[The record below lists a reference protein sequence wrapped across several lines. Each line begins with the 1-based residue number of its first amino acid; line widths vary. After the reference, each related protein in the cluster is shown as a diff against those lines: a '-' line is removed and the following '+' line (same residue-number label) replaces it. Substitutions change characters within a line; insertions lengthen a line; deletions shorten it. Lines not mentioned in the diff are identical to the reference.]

1 MKAVPDISPKVVRPK
16 VDALLKILILE
27 DMPADTELVVREL
40 MEADLHYEL
49 AICRTDEEF
58 DSQTK
63 SFCPTI
69 ILTPYSLSYTNA
81 VKAFKRAR
89 EEGCNAPFILL
100 AQDLSED
107 IAIEL
112 LKTGIEDYVLRS
124 SLKRLPIAIKKALLK
139 DRTQR
144 ELQLSKDLVKASK
157 ASLINMVKNMPMA
170 VAMFDAN
177 MQYIVVSEQWLK
189 DEGFTEKELIGKRHY
204 EVNPDLPEH
213 WRKVHQDCLN
223 GSTKAVEKEK
233 ITRSNGAEAYIR
245 WKINP
250 WYSPD
255 GRIGG
260 IVLFIEDITAKVATE
275 EEVRSKEQSLRMAQK
290 VGNIGSFEI
299 DVDTRMLTWSDQ
311 LYQIIGI
318 DFQDVTYESV
328 IQLVHPDDRE
338 RFDSETD
345 SRAATGQPEKVDYR
359 IITPNGEIKFIH
371 SRAKLVKATDGK
383 GPKLVGIVQ
392 DMTAQRLMAEEA
404 DQNAD
409 RLQLAINASNLGVW
423 EWNGVTQR
431 AYYDDQCKS
440 IVGRPGFNSDN
451 LEDLISIVHPEDLSE
466 IQNCFATSVTES
478 GKLNVDFRVF
488 DEHGELRYINVKAD
502 FRHSN
507 APENGRVYGVLRDL
521 TNRKRA
527 EEQIIQNEQIFR
539 QLAENITEV
548 FYLTDIESNRVL
560 FISDTYEELYGA
572 SVEELYEDSITWS
585 KRIHPE
591 ERERI
596 VEEYAKS
603 AQDGTYDVDYR
614 IVLDNGEIRWV
625 HDRAFPIMNTEG
637 KVVRI
642 AGIAEDITQRVS
654 NEQQIRMLS
663 QVASE
668 TVNGV
673 LIQDKEGKIEWMN
686 NAFYEITGHQGENVI
701 GKEPWSFLS
710 GPETDETLIKLTYES
725 VKRKKAFQSENQI
738 YRPDGTR
745 VWISVNFTPI
755 LDASGEVSRIVSI
768 VMDTTHVKE
777 QEFKQEHDLKELEE
791 KVKERTQLL
800 ETANLKLLDEM
811 KTRQEVSSQLVA
823 NNTDLLDSLT
833 YAKRIQKAILP
844 NKTALLKRFDKAFI
858 FAKPKN
864 VVSGDFHWFHDNGT
878 HTMIAAVDCTG
889 HSVPGALMSMVG
901 FMLLDQAAAMNHGN
915 DPGLIITKLDAL
927 VRKNLDQDSAEG
939 SVKDGMDM
947 GLCIIEN
954 TTLKMQ
960 YAGALNILFKVNAAN
975 VETFNGTRASVG
987 GPLHKGEIRT
997 FDTQSAQLQRG
1008 DKLYLTTDGYFDQF
1022 GGPAGKKYMKR
1033 RFLQLIQRLQSF
1045 DFDDHKTKLED
1056 EFSEWQGD
1064 LPQVDDMMVI
1074 GLKV

>member
-478 GKLNVDFRVF
+478 GKLNV
-488 DEHGELRYINVKAD
+488 
-502 FRHSN
+502 
-507 APENGRVYGVLRDL
+507 
-521 TNRKRA
+521 
-527 EEQIIQNEQIFR
+527 
-539 QLAENITEV
+539 
-548 FYLTDIESNRVL
+548 
-560 FISDTYEELYGA
+560 
-572 SVEELYEDSITWS
+572 
-585 KRIHPE
+585 
-591 ERERI
+591 
-596 VEEYAKS
+596 
-603 AQDGTYDVDYR
+603 
-614 IVLDNGEIRWV
+614 
-625 HDRAFPIMNTEG
+625 
-637 KVVRI
+637 
-642 AGIAEDITQRVS
+642 
-654 NEQQIRMLS
+654 
-663 QVASE
+663 
-668 TVNGV
+668 
-673 LIQDKEGKIEWMN
+673 
-686 NAFYEITGHQGENVI
+686 
-701 GKEPWSFLS
+701 
-710 GPETDETLIKLTYES
+710 
-725 VKRKKAFQSENQI
+725 
-738 YRPDGTR
+738 
-745 VWISVNFTPI
+745 
-755 LDASGEVSRIVSI
+755 
-768 VMDTTHVKE
+768 
-777 QEFKQEHDLKELEE
+777 
-791 KVKERTQLL
+791 
-800 ETANLKLLDEM
+800 
-811 KTRQEVSSQLVA
+811 
-823 NNTDLLDSLT
+823 
-833 YAKRIQKAILP
+833 
-844 NKTALLKRFDKAFI
+844 
-858 FAKPKN
+858 
-864 VVSGDFHWFHDNGT
+864 
-878 HTMIAAVDCTG
+878 
-889 HSVPGALMSMVG
+889 
-901 FMLLDQAAAMNHGN
+901 
-915 DPGLIITKLDAL
+915 
-927 VRKNLDQDSAEG
+927 
-939 SVKDGMDM
+939 
-947 GLCIIEN
+947 
-954 TTLKMQ
+954 
-960 YAGALNILFKVNAAN
+960 
-975 VETFNGTRASVG
+975 
-987 GPLHKGEIRT
+987 
-997 FDTQSAQLQRG
+997 
-1008 DKLYLTTDGYFDQF
+1008 
-1022 GGPAGKKYMKR
+1022 
-1033 RFLQLIQRLQSF
+1033 
-1045 DFDDHKTKLED
+1045 
-1056 EFSEWQGD
+1056 
-1064 LPQVDDMMVI
+1064 
-1074 GLKV
+1074 

>member
-1 MKAVPDISPKVVRPK
+1 MKAVPDISPKVVAPK
-16 VDALLKILILE
+16 VESLLKILILE

-40 MEADLHYEL
+40 MDADLHYEL
-49 AICRTDEEF
+49 SICRSEEEF
-58 DSQTK
+58 DAQSK
-63 SFCPTI
+63 SFQPNI

-81 VKAFKRAR
+81 VKALKLAR

-144 ELQLSKDLVKASK
+144 ELQLSKDMVRASK
-157 ASLINMVKNMPMA
+157 ASLINMVRNMPMA
-170 VAMFDAN
+170 VAMFDAE
-177 MQYIVVSEQWLK
+177 MRYIVVSEQWLK
-189 DEGFTEKELIGKRHY
+189 DSGFTEKDLIGKGHY
-204 EVNPDLPEH
+204 DVNPNLPDH
-213 WRKVHQDCLN
+213 WRKIHEDCLR
-223 GSTKAVEKEK
+223 GTTKSEEQEK
-233 ITRSNGAEAYIR
+233 ITRANGSEAYIR
-245 WKINP
+245 WKLNP
-250 WYSPD
+250 WYSPE

-260 IVLFIEDITAKVATE
+260 IVLFVEDITAKVAAE
-275 EEVRSKEQSLRMAQK
+275 EEVRSKERSLNMAQK

-299 DVDTRMLTWSDQ
+299 DLESRELTWSDQ
-311 LYQIIGI
+311 LYRIFDI
-318 DFQDVTYESV
+318 DQEEISYESV
-328 IQLVHPDDRE
+328 NRFIHPDDRE
-338 RFDSETD
+338 RFDKETA
-345 SRAATGQPEKVDYR
+345 SRADSGHPERVDYR
-359 IITPNGEIKFIH
+359 IVTPMGEIKYIQ
-371 SRAKLVKATDGK
+371 SRAKLIPASDGV
-383 GPKLVGIVQ
+383 GPKLIGIVQ
-392 DMTAQRLMAEEA
+392 DMTAQRLLAEEA

-423 EWNGVTQR
+423 EWNSETQK
-431 AYYDDQCKS
+431 AYFDDQCKS
-440 IVGRPGFNSDN
+440 ILGHSELESDK
-451 LEDLISIVHPEDLSE
+451 LEDLAKIIHAEDLGDVKERFVKCSSE
-466 IQNCFATSVTES
+466 GA
-478 GKLNVDFRVF
+478 KLNEDVRVVDQDGQV
-488 DEHGELRYINVKAD
+488 RYINIKAD
-502 FRHSN
+502 FRN
-507 APENGRVYGVLRDL
+507 RGLVENHRVYGVLRDL
-521 TNRKRA
+521 TNRKRS
-527 EEQIIQNEQIFR
+527 EEQIAQNEQIFR

-548 FYLTDIESNRVL
+548 FYLTDIATNKVL

-572 SVEELYEDSITWS
+572 SVEELYEDSKTWS

-591 ERERI
+591 ERDRI
-596 VEEYAKS
+596 IDEYTKTARG
-603 AQDGTYDVDYR
+603 GTYDVEYR
-614 IVLDNGEIRWV
+614 ILLDNGEVRWV
-625 HDRAFPIMNTEG
+625 HDRAFPIMDVDG

-642 AGIAEDITQRVS
+642 AGIAEDITQRVT

-686 NAFYEITGHQGENVI
+686 DAFYEITGYQGESVI

-710 GPETDETLIKLTYES
+710 GPDTDQNLVKLTYES
-725 VKRKKAFQSENQI
+725 MKRKKAFQSENQV
-738 YRPDGTR
+738 YKPDGTK

-768 VMDTTHVKE
+768 GMDLTHIKE
-777 QEFKQEHDLKELEE
+777 LELKQKLDLQELEE
-791 KVKERTQLL
+791 KVKERTHLL

-811 KTRQEVSSQLVA
+811 KAKEEVSSLLVA
-823 NNTDLLDSLT
+823 NNTDLLDSMA

-844 NKTALLKRFDKAFI
+844 NKSALLQRFDKAFI
-858 FAKPKN
+858 LAKPKN

-901 FMLLDQAAAMNHGN
+901 VMLLDQAAAMNHGN
-915 DPGLIITKLDAL
+915 DPGLIISKLDGL
-927 VRKNLDQDSAEG
+927 VRKNLGQNGAEG

-960 YAGALNILFKVNAAN
+960 YAGALNVLFKVNGGS

-987 GPLHKGEIRT
+987 GPLNKDEIRAFET
-997 FDTQSAQLQRG
+997 HDSQLKRG
-1008 DKLYLTTDGYFDQF
+1008 DKLYLTTDGFFDQF
-1022 GGPAGKKYMKR
+1022 GGPAGKKYMKK
-1033 RFLQLIQRLQSF
+1033 RFQQHIQRLQSF
-1045 DFDDHKTKLED
+1045 DFSDHKTKLEK
-1056 EFSEWQGD
+1056 EFTDWQGD
-1064 LPQVDDMMVI
+1064 LPQVDDMLVI
-1074 GLKV
+1074 GVKI